1 MDVSPLELKFLLR
14 LLTFADYSGLIS
26 QIRLNQKTA
35 AAERDRVCQTL
46 CSKGL
51 VGFSEVI
58 KRFGITP
65 AGRTLLNLD
74 TSALPVTPDEL
85 LILRSSLKGLR
96 SPADLPTKV
105 PAASRQ
111 RLLQGLLQRGLIK
124 VHSNQIKA
132 VWLTAQGRQFL
143 LTDCQPQ
150 GHAPTLS
157 LSLLGTYLQFLRQH
171 WSAGNS
177 APLAEPAAAVSA
189 ITNPTELLHLIAEL
203 DQVHGGENYL
213 PLFHL
218 RQAAQLPRPTLD
230 QMLYQLQRDNRIELG
245 TLQEVGAYSP
255 QQLEAGI
262 AQDVGG
268 SLFFVSLI

>member
-1 MDVSPLELKFLLR
+1 MDISALELKFLLR
-14 LLTFADYSGLIS
+14 LLTFAGSSSPIS
-26 QIRLNQKTA
+26 QVRLNQKTA
-35 AAERDRVCQTL
+35 ASERDRVCQAL

-51 VGFSEVI
+51 VGFSEII

-85 LILRSSLKGLR
+85 LILRASLKGLQLPGNL
-96 SPADLPTKV
+96 PAKV
-105 PAASRQ
+105 PATSRQ
-111 RLLQGLLQRGLIK
+111 RLLQGLQQRGLIK
-124 VHSNQIKA
+124 VHSTQIKT
-132 VWLTAQGRQFL
+132 VWLTPQGQQFL
-143 LTDCQPQ
+143 LNDCQPQ

-171 WSAGNS
+171 WSAGS
-177 APLAEPAAAVSA
+177 TTSSIEPTAAPALTS
-189 ITNPTELLHLIAEL
+189 PTELLNLIAEL
-203 DQVHGGENYL
+203 DRAHGGENHL

-230 QMLYQLQRDNRIELG
+230 QMLYQLQRNNRIELG
-245 TLQEVGAYSP
+245 TLQEVAAYSP